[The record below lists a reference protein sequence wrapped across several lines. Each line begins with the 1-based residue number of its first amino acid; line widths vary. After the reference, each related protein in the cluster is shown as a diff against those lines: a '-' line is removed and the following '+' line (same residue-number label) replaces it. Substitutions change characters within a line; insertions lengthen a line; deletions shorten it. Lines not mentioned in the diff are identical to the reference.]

1 MAIAHNFIFWIMKV
15 ESGLVPGDT
24 GGLGFRI
31 SLSQFFNSPSK
42 VRRGLMN
49 DEYGVSFSR
58 IGLIVGDL
66 DV

>member
-1 MAIAHNFIFWIMKV
+1 MAIAYNFIFWVMRV

-31 SLSQFFNSPSK
+31 SLSWFFNSPSK
-42 VRRGLMN
+42 VPCGLMK
-49 DEYGVSFSR
+49 DEHGVSFSR
-58 IGLIVGDL
+58 IGLITGDL